1 MEKDLRDKKKS
12 GISTWNKK
20 QKWIGQI
27 NEGSFKKIKRGGREH
42 ETQLKSW
49 KKRKDKRGNY
59 LIKPNE
65 VVLTNDRGLK
75 TERRV

>member
-1 MEKDLRDKKKS
+1 MEKDSRDKKKS
-12 GISTWNKK
+12 GISTWNEK

-27 NEGSFKKIKRGGREH
+27 NERSFKKIKRGGREH

-49 KKRKDKRGNY
+49 KKRKNKRGYY

-65 VVLTNDRGLK
+65 VVLINDRGLE

>member
-1 MEKDLRDKKKS
+1 MEKDSRDKKKS

-20 QKWIGQI
+20 QKWIRQT
-27 NEGSFKKIKRGGREH
+27 NEGSFKKTKRGGREH
-42 ETQLKSW
+42 ETQLKSG

-65 VVLTNDRGLK
+65 VVLTNDRGLETK
-75 TERRV
+75 RRV

>member
-20 QKWIGQI
+20 QKWIRQT

-49 KKRKDKRGNY
+49 KKRKN
-59 LIKPNE
+59 
-65 VVLTNDRGLK
+65 
-75 TERRV
+75 